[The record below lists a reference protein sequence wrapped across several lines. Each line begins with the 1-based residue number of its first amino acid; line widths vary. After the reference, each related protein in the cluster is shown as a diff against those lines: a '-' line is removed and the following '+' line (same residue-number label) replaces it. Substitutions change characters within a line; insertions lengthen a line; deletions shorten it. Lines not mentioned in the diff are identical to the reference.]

1 MDTVHGDQR
10 SSETYAPS
18 TTSPRGH
25 VGPIPDAVIIVDAN
39 ACIQLANAQA
49 EALFGYAAHELG
61 GQPLNRLLP
70 EAFHATHDALIAQYL
85 ATPFPRVMAVGMQV
99 LGRHRDGR
107 LLPLEISLNP
117 LQGSAPLSVLCVIR
131 DVTTYADAE
140 QVKQEF
146 LRLAAHTLQTPLTA
160 LRGNVDTLLLHST
173 RGNAPEL
180 AAWQQET
187 LEEIR
192 WATERLEALA
202 ATLLEVTRLHA
213 GQFELDR
220 ETHDL
225 VALVRRVVE
234 RVRRRT
240 STHPLIVRAPTH
252 VLLAAIDARLIEQT
266 LKHLLDNAMKYSP
279 PGKKVEIFVRRR
291 PAEGDVQI
299 LVRDHGV
306 GIPKEQRERVFT
318 RFGGQDNQAALAGAG
333 LSLYLCRQFIEQN
346 GGRIGVSATKGQGA
360 TVWFT
365 LPLSAD
371 FESR

>member
-1 MDTVHGDQR
+1 
-10 SSETYAPS
+10 
-18 TTSPRGH
+18 
-25 VGPIPDAVIIVDAN
+25 
-39 ACIQLANAQA
+39 
-49 EALFGYAAHELG
+49 
-61 GQPLNRLLP
+61 
-70 EAFHATHDALIAQYL
+70 
-85 ATPFPRVMAVGMQV
+85 
-99 LGRHRDGR
+99 
-107 LLPLEISLNP
+107 
-117 LQGSAPLSVLCVIR
+117 
-131 DVTTYADAE
+131 
-140 QVKQEF
+140 
-146 LRLAAHTLQTPLTA
+146 
-160 LRGNVDTLLLHST
+160 
-173 RGNAPEL
+173 
-180 AAWQQET
+180 
-187 LEEIR
+187 
-192 WATERLEALA
+192 
-202 ATLLEVTRLHA
+202 
-213 GQFELDR
+213 
-220 ETHDL
+220 
-225 VALVRRVVE
+225 
-234 RVRRRT
+234 
-240 STHPLIVRAPTH
+240 